1 MKKILLLITALIVAL
16 DLWFK
21 SFIENMIPLGKSITM
36 IPDFFDL
43 MNVRNTGAAWSML
56 SGARVLFLVLTPIV
70 CAGLIYYFIKKED
83 VYQLTAI
90 SLILAGALG
99 NYYDRV
105 VFGYVRDMFAF
116 NIFGYNFPV
125 FNIADSA
132 VSIGVGILIVL
143 VILEEMGLYHE
154 QTNN

>member
-1 MKKILLLITALIVAL
+1 MKKIFVGITALILVL

-21 SFIENMIPLGKSITM
+21 SFIENLIPLGKSITI

-56 SGARVLFLVLTPIV
+56 SGGRVVFLILTPIV
-70 CAGLIYYFIKKED
+70 CAGLIYYFIKKND
-83 VYQLTAI
+83 KAQLTAI
-90 SLILAGALG
+90 SFILAGALG
-99 NYYDRV
+99 NFYDRV